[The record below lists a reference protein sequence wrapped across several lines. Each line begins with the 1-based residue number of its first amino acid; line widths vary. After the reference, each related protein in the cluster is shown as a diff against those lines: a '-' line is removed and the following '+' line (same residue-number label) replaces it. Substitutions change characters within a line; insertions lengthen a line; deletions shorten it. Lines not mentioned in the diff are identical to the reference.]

1 MHGSDAAFRCWL
13 AHRSWCLSVRYCKVV
28 ALLLPPAALATD
40 LPLLRRG
47 TQGVEWLAGW
57 QFSAELVCLAVLLA
71 DRWWP
76 AVRGRE
82 GPLYTFCAVFIG
94 LCAWIGAVDG
104 AIRGDF
110 SIYAAG
116 LTFGAAVA
124 ATPRRMRQP
133 LYAATL
139 LVLAV
144 PVWQRD
150 GGDPVLVVSALVNPF
165 CVIVLCLWLDRF
177 TYSRDL
183 ALYRQTQRAH
193 MERAR
198 ADALLHNVLPLA
210 VAEELKRDRRIAARK
225 FERLGVLFADIAGF
239 TRYAKRLPPDALLVM
254 LDEIFTS
261 FDALVERHGVEK
273 IKTIG
278 DAYMAV
284 ADAGVP
290 ALCQL
295 ALDLRDALE
304 RYNRANGTQLAMRI
318 GIHVGPAV
326 AGVLGT
332 KRFLYDVW
340 GDTVNVA
347 SRVESAG
354 RAGGILVTDAV
365 VKQAAP
371 AYLFA
376 GRGLIDLQGRGRM
389 LTYWLVG
396 RADATTPPI
405 APAVAALA

>member
-1 MHGSDAAFRCWL
+1 MQQADAGFRRWL
-13 AHRSWCLSVRYCKVV
+13 AHRSWGLSVRYCKVV
-28 ALLLPPAALATD
+28 SLLLPPAALATD

-47 TQGVEWLAGW
+47 VDGVEWLAAW
-57 QFSAELVCLAVLLA
+57 QVAAELVCLAVLLA

-76 AVRGRE
+76 EVRGKE
-82 GPLYTFCAVFIG
+82 VPLYTFCAVFIG

-104 AIRGDF
+104 AMRGDF

-124 ATPRRMRQP
+124 STPRRMRQP
-133 LYAATL
+133 LYAVSL

-150 GGDPVLVVSALVNPF
+150 GGDAILVVSALVNPF
-165 CVIVLCLWLDRF
+165 CVVVLCLWLDRF

-183 ALYRQTQRAH
+183 ALYRQTQRAQA
-193 MERAR
+193 ERAR

-210 VAEELKRDRRIAARK
+210 VAEELKRERRIAARK
-225 FERLGVLFADIAGF
+225 FENLGVLFADIAGF
-239 TRYAKRLPPDALLVM
+239 TRYAKRLPPDALVLM

-261 FDALVERHGVEK
+261 FDAVVERLGVEK

-290 ALCQL
+290 ALCEL
-295 ALDLRDALE
+295 ALDMRDALE

-354 RAGGILVTDAV
+354 RAGSIHVTDAIV
-365 VKQAAP
+365 QRATSS
-371 AYLFA
+371 YTFA
-376 GRGLIDLQGRGRM
+376 GRGLIELQGRGRM

-396 RADATTPPI
+396 RAEAAAQVQPV
-405 APAVAALA
+405 AAVA

>member
-1 MHGSDAAFRCWL
+1 MQDDAAFRRWL
-13 AHRSWCLSVRYCKVV
+13 AQRSWGLTVRYCKVV
-28 ALLLPPAALATD
+28 GLLLPPAALATD

-47 TQGVEWLAGW
+47 IDSLEWLVAW
-57 QFSAELVCLAVLLA
+57 QITAELVCLAVVAA

-76 AVRGRE
+76 KDRGRE
-82 GPLYTFCAVFIG
+82 LPLHAFCAIFIT

-104 AIRGDF
+104 GMRGDF

-124 ATPRRMRQP
+124 ATPRRIRQP

-139 LVLAV
+139 LALAV

-150 GGDPVLVVSALVNPF
+150 GGDAILVVSSLVNPF
-165 CVIVLCLWLDRF
+165 CVVVLCLWLDRITF
-177 TYSRDL
+177 SRDL
-183 ALYRQTQRAH
+183 DLYRQTQRAQA
-193 MERAR
+193 ERAR
-198 ADALLHNVLPLA
+198 ADEVLHNVLPHA
-210 VAEELKRDRRIAARK
+210 IAEELKRDRRIAARK
-225 FERLGVLFADIAGF
+225 FQNLGVLFADIAGF
-239 TRYAKRLPPDALLVM
+239 TRYASRLPPDALLLV
-254 LDEIFTS
+254 LDEIFTA
-261 FDALVERHGVEK
+261 FDSLVERHGVEK

-284 ADAGVP
+284 ADARVP

-295 ALDLRDALE
+295 ALDMRDALD

-318 GIHVGPAV
+318 GIHAGPAV
-326 AGVLGT
+326 GGVLGT

-347 SRVESAG
+347 SRVETAG
-354 RAGGILVTDAV
+354 RAGSIHVTDAV
-365 VKQAAP
+365 AQQAAGRF
-371 AYLFA
+371 AFA
-376 GRGLIDLQGRGRM
+376 GRGLIELQGRGRM

-396 RADATTPPI
+396 EASA
-405 APAVAALA
+405 AEAQAHPAKLVA

>member
-1 MHGSDAAFRCWL
+1 MQQADAAFRRWL
-13 AHRSWCLSVRYCKVV
+13 THRSWCLSVRYCRVV
-28 ALLLPPAALATD
+28 ALLLPAAALATD

-47 TQGVEWLAGW
+47 IDGVAWLAGW
-57 QFSAELVCLAVLLA
+57 QVAAELVCIAVLAA

-76 AVRGRE
+76 AVRGQE
-82 GPLYTFCAVFIG
+82 LPLYAFCAVFIG

-104 AIRGDF
+104 TMRGDF
-110 SIYAAG
+110 SVYAAG

-150 GGDPVLVVSALVNPF
+150 GGDVVLLVSAMVNPF
-165 CVIVLCLWLDRF
+165 CVVVLCLWLDRF

-183 ALYRQTQRAH
+183 ALYRQTQRAQA
-193 MERAR
+193 ERQR
-198 ADALLHNVLPLA
+198 ADELLHNVLPLS
-210 VAEELKRDRRIAARK
+210 VAEELKRERRIAARK
-225 FERLGVLFADIAGF
+225 FEHLGVLFADIAGF
-239 TRYAKRLPPDALLVM
+239 TRYASRLPPDALVLM

-261 FDALVERHGVEK
+261 FDALVERRGVEK

-290 ALCQL
+290 ALCEL
-295 ALDLRDALE
+295 ALDMRDALD

-347 SRVESAG
+347 SRVEGAG
-354 RAGGILVTDAV
+354 RAGSIHVTDAV
-365 VKQAAP
+365 VQQATASY
-371 AYLFA
+371 AFA
-376 GRGLIDLQGRGRM
+376 GRGLIELPGRGRM

-396 RADATTPPI
+396 RAAGQSQVQSSSV
-405 APAVAALA
+405 AAVA

>member
-1 MHGSDAAFRCWL
+1 MQQADAAFRRWL
-13 AHRSWCLSVRYCKVV
+13 AHRSWGLSVRYCKVV

-47 TQGVEWLAGW
+47 IEGVGWLAAW
-57 QFSAELVCLAVLLA
+57 QLAAELVCIAVVLA

-76 AVRGRE
+76 AVRGKE
-82 GPLYTFCAVFIG
+82 VPLYTFCAVFIG
-94 LCAWIGAVDG
+94 LCAWIGAIDG
-104 AIRGDF
+104 AMRGDF

-124 ATPRRMRQP
+124 ATPRRIRQP

-139 LVLAV
+139 LVVAV
-144 PVWQRD
+144 PVWLRD
-150 GGDPVLVVSALVNPF
+150 GGDAVLVVSALVNPF
-165 CVIVLCLWLDRF
+165 CVIVLCIWLDRF
-177 TYSRDL
+177 TFSRDL

-193 MERAR
+193 AERAR

-210 VAEELKRDRRIAARK
+210 VAEELKRERRIAARK
-225 FERLGVLFADIAGF
+225 FENLGVLFADIAGF
-239 TRYAKRLPPDALLVM
+239 TRYASRLPPDALVLM

-261 FDALVERHGVEK
+261 FDALVERRGVEK

-284 ADAGVP
+284 ADAGAL

-295 ALDLRDALE
+295 ALDMRDALD

-318 GIHVGPAV
+318 GIHSGPAV

-354 RAGGILVTDAV
+354 RAGSIHVTDAV
-365 VKQAAP
+365 VQQACAQY
-371 AYLFA
+371 AFA
-376 GRGLIDLQGRGRM
+376 GRGLIELQGRGRM

-396 RADATTPPI
+396 RAGAQ
-405 APAVAALA
+405 AESVQAAASVA

>member
-1 MHGSDAAFRCWL
+1 
-13 AHRSWCLSVRYCKVV
+13 
-28 ALLLPPAALATD
+28 
-40 LPLLRRG
+40 
-47 TQGVEWLAGW
+47 
-57 QFSAELVCLAVLLA
+57 
-71 DRWWP
+71 
-76 AVRGRE
+76 
-82 GPLYTFCAVFIG
+82 
-94 LCAWIGAVDG
+94 
-104 AIRGDF
+104 
-110 SIYAAG
+110 
-116 LTFGAAVA
+116 
-124 ATPRRMRQP
+124 MRQP

-150 GGDPVLVVSALVNPF
+150 GGDVVLLVSAMVNPF
-165 CVIVLCLWLDRF
+165 CVVVLCLWLDRF

-183 ALYRQTQRAH
+183 ALYRQTQRAQA
-193 MERAR
+193 ERQR
-198 ADALLHNVLPLA
+198 ADELLHNVLPLS
-210 VAEELKRDRRIAARK
+210 VAEELKRERRIAARK
-225 FERLGVLFADIAGF
+225 FEHLGVLFADIAGF
-239 TRYAKRLPPDALLVM
+239 TRYASRLPPDALVLM

-261 FDALVERHGVEK
+261 FDALVERRGVEK

-290 ALCQL
+290 ALCEL
-295 ALDLRDALE
+295 ALDMRDALD

-347 SRVESAG
+347 SRVEGAG
-354 RAGGILVTDAV
+354 RAGSIHVTDAV
-365 VKQAAP
+365 VQQATASY
-371 AYLFA
+371 AFA
-376 GRGLIDLQGRGRM
+376 GRGLIELPGRGRM

-396 RADATTPPI
+396 RAAGQSHVQSSS
-405 APAVAALA
+405 AAAVA

>member
-1 MHGSDAAFRCWL
+1 
-13 AHRSWCLSVRYCKVV
+13 
-28 ALLLPPAALATD
+28 
-40 LPLLRRG
+40 
-47 TQGVEWLAGW
+47 
-57 QFSAELVCLAVLLA
+57 
-71 DRWWP
+71 
-76 AVRGRE
+76 
-82 GPLYTFCAVFIG
+82 
-94 LCAWIGAVDG
+94 
-104 AIRGDF
+104 
-110 SIYAAG
+110 
-116 LTFGAAVA
+116 
-124 ATPRRMRQP
+124 MRQP

-150 GGDPVLVVSALVNPF
+150 GGDAILVVSALVNPF
-165 CVIVLCLWLDRF
+165 CVVVLCLWLDRF

-183 ALYRQTQRAH
+183 ALYRQTQRAQ

-210 VAEELKRDRRIAARK
+210 VAEELKRERRIAARK
-225 FERLGVLFADIAGF
+225 FENLGVLFADIAGF
-239 TRYAKRLPPDALLVM
+239 TRYANRLPPDALVLM
-254 LDEIFTS
+254 LDNIFTS

-295 ALDLRDALE
+295 ALDMRDALD

-318 GIHVGPAV
+318 GLHVGPAV

-347 SRVESAG
+347 SRVEGAG
-354 RAGGILVTDAV
+354 RAGGIHVTDAV
-365 VKQAAP
+365 VQQATSR
-371 AYLFA
+371 YTFA
-376 GRGLIDLQGRGRM
+376 GRGLIELQGRGRM

-396 RADATTPPI
+396 RAEASAQASPKPI
-405 APAVAALA
+405 AALA

>member
-1 MHGSDAAFRCWL
+1 MQEDAAFRRWL
-13 AHRSWCLSVRYCKVV
+13 AHKSWGLSVRYCRVV

-47 TQGVEWLAGW
+47 IDGVGWLAAW
-57 QFSAELVCLAVLLA
+57 QGAAELVCIVLVLV

-82 GPLYTFCAVFIG
+82 VPLYTFCAVFIG

-104 AIRGDF
+104 AYRGDF

-116 LTFGAAVA
+116 MTFGAAVA

-133 LYAATL
+133 LYAVSLA
-139 LVLAV
+139 VLAV

-150 GGDPVLVVSALVNPF
+150 GGDAVLVVSALVNPF
-165 CVIVLCLWLDRF
+165 CVVVLCLWLDRF

-183 ALYRQTQRAH
+183 ALYQQTQRAQA
-193 MERAR
+193 ERAR
-198 ADALLHNVLPLA
+198 ADELLHNVLPRV
-210 VAEELKRDRRIAARK
+210 VAEELKREHRVAARK
-225 FERLGVLFADIAGF
+225 FDNLGVLFADIAGF
-239 TRYAKRLPPDALLVM
+239 TRYANRLPPDALLLM

-284 ADAGVP
+284 ADARAP

-295 ALDLRDALE
+295 ALDMREALD
-304 RYNRANGTQLAMRI
+304 RYNRSNGTQLAMRI
-318 GIHVGPAV
+318 GIHAGPAV

-347 SRVESAG
+347 SRVEGAG
-354 RAGGILVTDAV
+354 RAGSIHVTDAV
-365 VKQAAP
+365 VQQAGRQYA
-371 AYLFA
+371 FA
-376 GRGLIDLQGRGRM
+376 GRGLVELQGRGRT

-396 RADATTPPI
+396 RAEA
-405 APAVAALA
+405 APAPQLAQAAA

>member
-1 MHGSDAAFRCWL
+1 MHEDAAFRRWL
-13 AHRSWCLSVRYCKVV
+13 AHRSWGLAVRYCKVV
-28 ALLLPPAALATD
+28 GSLLPPAALDTD

-47 TQGVEWLAGW
+47 VDELGWLVAW
-57 QFSAELVCLAVLLA
+57 PVAAELVCLAVLAA

-76 AVRGRE
+76 ADRGRE
-82 GPLYTFCAVFIG
+82 LPLHAFCAVFIA

-104 AIRGDF
+104 GMRGDF

-139 LVLAV
+139 LVVAI
-144 PVWQRD
+144 PVWQRHGD
-150 GGDPVLVVSALVNPF
+150 DPVLVVSSLVNPF
-165 CVIVLCLWLDRF
+165 CVVVLCLWLDRF

-183 ALYRQTQRAH
+183 DLYRQTRRAQAEH
-193 MERAR
+193 AR
-198 ADALLHNVLPLA
+198 ADELLHNVLPLT
-210 VAEELKRDRRIAARK
+210 VAEELKRERRIAARK
-225 FERLGVLFADIAGF
+225 FQNLGVLFADIAGF
-239 TRYAKRLPPDALLVM
+239 TRYANRLPPEALLLV
-254 LDEIFTS
+254 LDEIFTA

-284 ADAGVP
+284 ADARMP

-295 ALDLRDALE
+295 ALDMRDALD
-304 RYNRANGTQLAMRI
+304 RYNRVNGTQLAMRI
-318 GIHVGPAV
+318 GIHAGPAV
-326 AGVLGT
+326 GGVLGT

-347 SRVESAG
+347 SRVEAAG
-354 RAGGILVTDAV
+354 RAGSIHVTDTVAQ
-365 VKQAAP
+365 QAAGCF
-371 AYLFA
+371 AFA
-376 GRGLIDLQGRGRM
+376 GRGLIELQGRGRM

-396 RADATTPPI
+396 EASA
-405 APAVAALA
+405 AEAQAHPAELAA

>member
-1 MHGSDAAFRCWL
+1 MRDDAAFTRWL
-13 AHRSWCLSVRYCKVV
+13 AHRSWCLTVRYCKVV

-47 TQGVEWLAGW
+47 IDGVEWLLAW
-57 QFSAELVCLAVLLA
+57 QVAAESVCLGVLLA

-76 AVRGRE
+76 ADRGRE
-82 GPLYTFCAVFIG
+82 LPLHVFCGVFIA

-104 AIRGDF
+104 GMRGDF

-139 LVLAV
+139 LVVAA
-144 PVWQRD
+144 PVWLRD
-150 GGDPVLVVSALVNPF
+150 GGDPILVVSSLVNPF
-165 CVIVLCLWLDRF
+165 CVVVLCLWLDRF
-177 TYSRDL
+177 TYSRDRD
-183 ALYRQTQRAH
+183 LYRQTCLAQS
-193 MERAR
+193 ERAR
-198 ADALLHNVLPLA
+198 ADELLHNVLPLP

-225 FERLGVLFADIAGF
+225 FQNLGVLFADIAGF
-239 TRYAKRLPPDALLVM
+239 TRYANRLPPDALLLV
-254 LDEIFTS
+254 LDEIFTA

-284 ADAGVP
+284 ADARVP

-295 ALDLRDALE
+295 ALDMRDALD

-318 GIHVGPAV
+318 GIHAGPAV
-326 AGVLGT
+326 GGVLGT

-347 SRVESAG
+347 SRVEAAG
-354 RAGGILVTDAV
+354 RAGSIHVTDAV
-365 VKQAAP
+365 AQQAGGSHA
-371 AYLFA
+371 FA
-376 GRGLIDLQGRGRM
+376 GRGLIELHGRGRM

-396 RADATTPPI
+396 RATEAGGQAQP
-405 APAVAALA
+405 VKLAA